1 MTPHTANVAK
11 VVGNKGSGDRRLSE
25 KERERK
31 EVERDKKGL
40 RGGRDSQTKSS
51 SQGPEDLVGARMKG
65 ASMTSLSQNL
75 YDNLESSR
83 DRAQLLNEFS
93 PLVVRMTGTR
103 GLQEFAGISS
113 QKARRCGED

>member
-40 RGGRDSQTKSS
+40 RGGAGLADEILFSRT
-51 SQGPEDLVGARMKG
+51 RR
-65 ASMTSLSQNL
+65 
-75 YDNLESSR
+75 SSR
-83 DRAQLLNEFS
+83 RSDERGEYDESVTEPIRQLG
-93 PLVVRMTGTR
+93 VVTRQGT
-103 GLQEFAGISS
+103 AS
-113 QKARRCGED
+113 Q